1 MRKRAK
7 RVPKSKRRVRDWMRY
22 SVWIGGSVLIL
33 FFLVL
38 IVKTVTSPTASLPS
52 EPDRIKAA
60 IVDQTALL
68 NPNQEFTDTALT
80 YLRDAGFDVEVYE
93 GEDVTVEFY
102 KTLPARGHELIVL
115 RTHSSSVEYID
126 DVPQQEGPVFLFTGE
141 QSSKRRYTLE
151 QLTGQIGATK
161 LLYDESS
168 VFFAIGPEFVKRSM
182 TGRFEDT
189 LILIGGC
196 QSMITSGLARAL
208 VARGASAV
216 IGWDDWVDLNH
227 NDEAI
232 IHLLYLLTAE
242 GLTVEQ
248 AVEKT
253 MSEVGPDPIYKS
265 ILTYFPPERGGYT
278 LQRQ

>member
-7 RVPKSKRRVRDWMRY
+7 RVPKWKRRVRDWMRY
-22 SVWIGGSVLIL
+22 AVWIGGPVLIL

-60 IVDQTALL
+60 IVDQIALL
-68 NPNQEFTDTALT
+68 SPNQELIDTAVG
-80 YLRDAGFDVEVYE
+80 YLGDAGFDVDIYE

-102 KTLPARGHELIVL
+102 KTLPARGYELIVV
-115 RTHSSSVEYID
+115 RTHSSNVEFID

-141 QSSKRRYTLE
+141 PHDKQRYTLE
-151 QLTGQIGATK
+151 HLTDQIRATK

-168 VFFAIGPEFVKRSM
+168 MFFAIGPEFVKRSM

-208 VARGASAV
+208 VERGASAV
-216 IGWDDWVDLNH
+216 IGWDDWVDLSH

-232 IHLLYLLTAE
+232 IHLLYSLTAE

-253 MSEVGPDPIYKS
+253 MSEVGPDSIYKS
-265 ILTYFPPERGGYT
+265 VLTYFPPERGGYT
-278 LQRQ
+278 LPRQ